1 MSKKRKTVSSSS
13 TQSQNSIDFSPLDDD
28 QKEALRAI
36 KGNSVT
42 FLHGCAGTGKTTLA
56 VAYSLRCLFSGSAQR
71 IIITRP
77 YVCAGE
83 QLGHLPGDMNEKFD
97 PFFAPVKIIFEKYLA
112 KTALNRLFRNEK
124 IIAYPVAFMR
134 GVTFD
139 DSIVVVD
146 EAQNC
151 TKEQMHMVLT
161 RLGHNTKII
170 CTGDEFQSDI
180 QDNNGLQ
187 DALTRLSG
195 VEGVGS
201 YELPLSSCYRHEVV
215 ARIEDRYRNSRQNQ
229 RK

>member
-1 MSKKRKTVSSSS
+1 MSKKRKTSSS
-13 TQSQNSIDFSPLDDD
+13 TQSQNGIDFSPLDDD
-28 QKEALRAI
+28 QKEALRSI
-36 KGNSVT
+36 KENSVT

-56 VAYSLRCLFSGSAQR
+56 VAYALRCLFTGNTQR

-97 PFFAPVKIIFEKYLA
+97 PFFAPVKIIFEKFLV
-112 KTALNRLFRNEK
+112 KTVLNRFFKNEK

-139 DSIVVVD
+139 DSIVIVD

-161 RLGHNTKII
+161 RLGQNAKII

-180 QDNNGLQ
+180 KENNGLN
-187 DALTRLSG
+187 DALKRLKG
-195 VEGVGS
+195 VDGVGM

-215 ARIEDRYRNSRQNQ
+215 ARIEDRYRNKR
-229 RK
+229 

>member
-1 MSKKRKTVSSSS
+1 MSKKRKTVSSA
-13 TQSQNSIDFSPLDDD
+13 QSQNSIDFSPLDDD
-28 QKEALRAI
+28 QKEALNMI
-36 KGNSVT
+36 KSNSVT

-112 KTALNRLFRNEK
+112 KTVLNRFFKNEK

-139 DSIVVVD
+139 DSIVIVD

-161 RLGHNTKII
+161 RLGNNTKII

-187 DALTRLSG
+187 DALTRLNG

-215 ARIEDRYRNSRQNQ
+215 ARIEDRYRNGL
-229 RK
+229 